1 MPVSPLVDLPVDVLE
16 RCARFGELR
25 TFHGLVVVLGHSRRP
40 TAAALRR
47 IVRDDRLSP
56 SPLFRAARLVEM
68 SWDHRDQRTNT
79 TSRLRWCIDDTFH
92 GKYAYLKHTAE
103 ALEEIAEAGDDEEA
117 GEAGDDEE
125 AVDAALAGRRA
136 AAIRLVHETAVYHG
150 VASIN
155 GTNKDVGGHET
166 VALVSVARPAPRC
179 SPGAVEAPRVLFAV
193 ATNKSTPGFF
203 NHDGQIYER
212 VGVYAVLGP
221 GPANERRAALVDAAW
236 ALLDPEGT
244 GFVERASFFDAH
256 DTSRHPR
263 VLRAGDDYVDFSTKE
278 VEKSLKK
285 WYKRH
290 AGVDRAGHV
299 SRREFETYY
308 AECPEEDDEGFERL
322 LDVWTEEPLRVESSS
337 GGAAPSLLR
346 PCSRLVRLVH
356 VSWPHYDRNFD
367 NGDDHE
373 YIHTATAETCA
384 DVAERL
390 GVDVACLGYVVK
402 SLVLSAE
409 LRGRADDHWQ
419 HIESMS
425 THDHVPSWPRPTT
438 SAFCDGFPRFGRD
451 TGESE
456 KARGGYVYYPEGE
469 DLFYHRYD
477 RDGKRRAADHEF
489 EYCEESAHGLFREL
503 VAEVSTRVDLASCA
517 SLATLHEKLRG
528 WREVVRAR
536 LRRANPPIRHDWD
549 YEDEVQD
556 HFQFEMNTRSF
567 VGV

>member
-1 MPVSPLVDLPVDVLE
+1 MDFILRACGLRRDVSPPPPPPPPPAEPVARRLRFRRLTRSPANPLLDLPVEVLE

-40 TAAALRR
+40 NAAALKR
-47 IVRDDRLSP
+47 IIPDDRSCLTLGHS
-56 SPLFRAARLVEM
+56 SLGRRSALFRAARLVEM

-299 SRREFETYY
+299 SR
-308 AECPEEDDEGFERL
+308 
-322 LDVWTEEPLRVESSS
+322 ES
-337 GGAAPSLLR
+337 
-346 PCSRLVRLVH
+346 
-356 VSWPHYDRNFD
+356 
-367 NGDDHE
+367 
-373 YIHTATAETCA
+373 
-384 DVAERL
+384 
-390 GVDVACLGYVVK
+390 
-402 SLVLSAE
+402 
-409 LRGRADDHWQ
+409 RGR
-419 HIESMS
+419 
-425 THDHVPSWPRPTT
+425 
-438 SAFCDGFPRFGRD
+438 
-451 TGESE
+451 
-456 KARGGYVYYPEGE
+456 
-469 DLFYHRYD
+469 
-477 RDGKRRAADHEF
+477 
-489 EYCEESAHGLFREL
+489 
-503 VAEVSTRVDLASCA
+503 
-517 SLATLHEKLRG
+517 
-528 WREVVRAR
+528 
-536 LRRANPPIRHDWD
+536 
-549 YEDEVQD
+549 
-556 HFQFEMNTRSF
+556 
-567 VGV
+567 